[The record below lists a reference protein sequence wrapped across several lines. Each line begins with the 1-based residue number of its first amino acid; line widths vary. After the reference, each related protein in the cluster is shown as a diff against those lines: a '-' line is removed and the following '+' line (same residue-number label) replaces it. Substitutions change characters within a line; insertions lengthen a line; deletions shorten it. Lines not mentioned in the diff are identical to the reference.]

1 MNRTRKMISLILV
14 VMLLMTMIVPAN
26 AEDWICISCGSSV
39 AGNFC
44 NNCGSAKPVVES
56 EDWTCP
62 GCATLATGKFCS
74 SCGTARPQAGT
85 AVGVLNPDV
94 QHAVAEATAHMP
106 VTISSSP
113 DKYTWY
119 IRDYVGS
126 NLASVGY
133 TSLGGERRDQYGAG
147 NLKLT
152 LVTVDSTWVDVED
165 EMLLR
170 KYVVIGQSPAAN
182 TELKYTF
189 EKDSKGNEY
198 SNLID
203 SKSYEEIDLLIAPIN
218 GVVYNDLIDMNLVQI
233 DPAPDKYTCHIRNYV
248 GKNLAAIGYT
258 SLGGERRDSYSDTN
272 IKLSLS
278 TPDGTF
284 IDVEDSD
291 QLAQYV
297 VIRQDVSPNSVM
309 RLVYS
314 KDSKG
319 NEYSNLVESKSYD
332 QVTLYLRKIV
342 VLPKAETSAAKQ
354 EPSAATATVSSVPS
368 ATAGTTFS
376 AKGFTCEVL
385 PDDTVRIIGYTGH
398 SASVSVSSSLNDHEV
413 SAIGDS
419 VFEGHSEID
428 TIIMWAKP
436 TEIGARCFKGC
447 TSLTDI
453 SIPSSVLTIGEAAFE
468 GCTSLETV
476 IMWAKPEE
484 IKANTFKGCTS
495 LTDISISS
503 NTKVIGKSAFEG
515 CTSMET
521 VIMWGGT
528 NIEEA
533 AFRDC
538 TALTD
543 ISINSKTEY
552 IGDYAFYGCTSLES
566 VILWSKKTKIGAEAF
581 GNCPN
586 LTDMTKW

>member
-1 MNRTRKMISLILV
+1 MNHMRKLASLILAA
-14 VMLLMTMIVPAN
+14 MMLMTMFASAD
-26 AEDWICISCGSSV
+26 AEDWICVSCGNSV
-39 AGNFC
+39 TGNFC
-44 NNCGSAKPVVES
+44 NNCGSAKPAVES

-62 GCATLATGKFCS
+62 GCGILATGKFCS
-74 SCGTARPQAGT
+74 SCGTARPQAVG
-85 AVGVLNPDV
+85 AVGVLNADV
-94 QHAVAEATAHMP
+94 QLAVAEATAHMP
-106 VTISSSP
+106 VTISPSP
-113 DKYTWY
+113 DKYTWH

-152 LVTVDSTWVDVED
+152 LVTVDGTWVDVED

-218 GVVYNDLIDMNLVQI
+218 GIVYNDLIDMNLAQI
-233 DPAPDKYTCHIRNYV
+233 DPASDKYTCHIRNYV

-284 IDVEDSD
+284 IDVEDDD

-297 VIRQDVSPNSVM
+297 VVRQDVAPNSVM

-342 VLPKAETSAAKQ
+342 GLPKSDNAAAKQ
-354 EPSAATATVSSVPS
+354 EPSAAAEIVPSVPS
-368 ATAGTTFS
+368 AAAGTTFT
-376 AKGFTCEVL
+376 AKDFTCEVL
-385 PDDTVRIIGYTGH
+385 PDDTVRIIEYTGH